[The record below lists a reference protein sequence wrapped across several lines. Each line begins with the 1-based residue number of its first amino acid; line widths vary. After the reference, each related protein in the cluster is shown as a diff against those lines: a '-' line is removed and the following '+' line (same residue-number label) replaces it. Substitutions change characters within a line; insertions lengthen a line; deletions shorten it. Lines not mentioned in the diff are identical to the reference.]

1 MFRKIN
7 IKVLLRREKFIVL
20 QKTEQSVLSGVL
32 SVSPALNGEM
42 IWKFILTTAVF
53 SIIIFDNICELK
65 IFQYK
70 EIAMSK
76 FNKLID
82 YIDSLSKVD
91 IPLSG
96 IEIRQGHDILLRHF
110 TGFADA
116 DRRVPLTNDHLYWLF
131 SCTKVITCLSAMRL
145 VEQGRLSLDD
155 TLEKYLPEF
164 SSMTVKTAEGTAP
177 AKNKITILHLFTMSA
192 GFSYDFGDPVMLEAR
207 KNKNA
212 STREVISALARRPL
226 EFEPGTNYRYSLCH
240 DVLAA
245 VCEVVSGMRF
255 SDYLDEIMF
264 TPLGIKNMGFR
275 LSSEDSKRMTA
286 SYSYDSIF
294 NKASATVPSC
304 NYALTDNYDSGGAGL
319 YSNLGDYSK
328 IIDAVANGGMA
339 ENGYRL
345 LNEDTVRM
353 LSVNRLTTEAQLRSY
368 TQSPRWYGYGYGLCG
383 RVMMNP
389 LASLSKSPVGEFGWD
404 GAACS
409 YAIIDPSNKLS
420 VFYTTHVRGSD
431 YLYERAHPYI
441 RNLIYEAII

>member
-1 MFRKIN
+1 MKSFTK
-7 IKVLLRREKFIVL
+7 L
-20 QKTEQSVLSGVL
+20 TE
-32 SVSPALNGEM
+32 
-42 IWKFILTTAVF
+42 
-53 SIIIFDNICELK
+53 
-65 IFQYK
+65 
-70 EIAMSK
+70 
-76 FNKLID
+76 
-82 YIDSLSKVD
+82 YIDSLIDVD

-116 DRRVPLTNDHLYWLF
+116 ERRVPLTNDHLYWLF

-145 VEQGRLSLDD
+145 VEEGRLALDD
-155 TLEKYLPEF
+155 TLDKYLPEF
-164 SSMTVKTAEGTAP
+164 SDMTVKTAEGAVP
-177 AKNKITILHLFTMSA
+177 ANNKITILHLFTMSA
-192 GFSYDFGDPVMLEAR
+192 GLNYDLGTPELLEAR

-212 STREVISALARRPL
+212 STREIISVLAKCPL

-245 VCEVVSGMRF
+245 VCEVVTGMRF

-264 TPLGIKNMGFR
+264 APLGIKNMGFR
-275 LSSEDSKRMTA
+275 LSDEDARRMTS

-294 NKASATVPSC
+294 NKATPTVPSC

-328 IIDAVANGGMA
+328 IIDAVANGGVA

-345 LNEDTVRM
+345 LREETVKM
-353 LSVNRLTTEAQLRSY
+353 LGVNRLTTEAQFRSY

-389 LASLSKSPVGEFGWD
+389 LASLSKSPAGEFGWD

-409 YAIIDPSNKLS
+409 YAMIDTTNKLS
-420 VFYTTHVRGSD
+420 VFYTTHVRGSN

-441 RNLIYEAII
+441 RNLIYEEIL